1 MNILFIGNSI
11 ALGVG
16 LAMDAFCVSMTNG
29 MNDPKMKRGKMLGIA
44 GMYALFQFGM
54 PMIGWFCVHTIVAW
68 FRAFQKFVPWIA
80 LLLLLYIGVGLL
92 LEGIRNREEASE
104 EYRLTIR
111 ELLIQAVATS
121 IDALS
126 VGVAISHYGAPMAF
140 AAALIIAAVTMTVCV
155 AGVNIGRKFGTILA
169 GKANILG
176 GIILIGIGIEIF
188 IKGVFL

>member
-1 MNILFIGNSI
+1 
-11 ALGVG
+11 
-16 LAMDAFCVSMTNG
+16 
-29 MNDPKMKRGKMLGIA
+29 MLGIA

-126 VGVAISHYGAPMAF
+126 VGFAISHYGAPMAF